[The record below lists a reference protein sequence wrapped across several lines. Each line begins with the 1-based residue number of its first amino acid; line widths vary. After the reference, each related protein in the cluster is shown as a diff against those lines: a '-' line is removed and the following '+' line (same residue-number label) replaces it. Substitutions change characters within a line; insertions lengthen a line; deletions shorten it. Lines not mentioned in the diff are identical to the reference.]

1 MERGYPTVM
10 AGKFNAYHH
19 DPDSG
24 VLTAEWDAEKGD
36 SMILYLPHL
45 GAEGCCRSDRGYTD
59 RDLSDSGAEGC
70 YVMICS

>member
-36 SMILYLPHL
+36 STILCLPHAVQKDVVEAT
-45 GAEGCCRSDRGYTD
+45 GDIQIEICPIQGQKD
-59 RDLSDSGAEGC
+59 
-70 YVMICS
+70 VMS